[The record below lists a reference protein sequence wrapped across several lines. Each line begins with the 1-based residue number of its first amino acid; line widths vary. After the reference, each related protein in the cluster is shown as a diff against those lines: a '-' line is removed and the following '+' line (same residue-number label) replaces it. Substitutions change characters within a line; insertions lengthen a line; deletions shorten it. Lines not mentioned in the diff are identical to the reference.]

1 MNGKKAVLVV
11 SFGTSYTDALE
22 GCIAP
27 TEAAIAAALPGRD
40 LRRAFTSG
48 MIMQKLERR
57 DGLVIDDVPRAL
69 TRLLDEG
76 YDDVVIQ
83 PTHIMNGEEYDKL
96 AAQAAPLLPRFGRA
110 VLGEPLLTV
119 AEDYRAAAEA
129 LMAELPPTGAG
140 EALVLM
146 GHGSEHFA
154 NAAYALLEYVLHDLG
169 WKDAFVGTVEG
180 YPALEQ
186 VMARLAE
193 RSGIDRVLLCP
204 FMVVAGDHARNDMAG
219 EEPDSW
225 KSRLEAAGYTVACMV
240 RGLGQLPGVRARF
253 AAHAREA
260 AGLEESV

>member
-48 MIMQKLERR
+48 MIMRKLERR

-96 AAQAAPLLPRFGRA
+96 AAQAAPLCRALAAPCWGSPCSPGRR
-110 VLGEPLLTV
+110 T
-119 AEDYRAAAEA
+119 
-129 LMAELPPTGAG
+129 T
-140 EALVLM
+140 
-146 GHGSEHFA
+146 
-154 NAAYALLEYVLHDLG
+154 
-169 WKDAFVGTVEG
+169 
-180 YPALEQ
+180 
-186 VMARLAE
+186 AR
-193 RSGIDRVLLCP
+193 
-204 FMVVAGDHARNDMAG
+204 
-219 EEPDSW
+219 
-225 KSRLEAAGYTVACMV
+225 RL
-240 RGLGQLPGVRARF
+240 RP
-253 AAHAREA
+253 
-260 AGLEESV
+260 